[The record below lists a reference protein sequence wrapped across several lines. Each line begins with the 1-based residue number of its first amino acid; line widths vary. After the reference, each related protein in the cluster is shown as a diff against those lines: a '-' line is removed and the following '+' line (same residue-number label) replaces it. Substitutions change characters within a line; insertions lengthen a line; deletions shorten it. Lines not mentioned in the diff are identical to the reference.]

1 MLRPF
6 PVVHPKLSPYCR
18 YGVEGHISDTSEKVV
33 SSHVWERMVLARGG
47 SNGPKCSYLV
57 QIDHSVN

>member
-1 MLRPF
+1 MLRPL
-6 PVVHPKLSPYCR
+6 PVVYPELSPYCR
-18 YGVEGHISDTSEKVV
+18 YGVEDHIIDTSGKVA

-57 QIDHSVN
+57 QTDHAVN